1 MMSESHKYPWPM
13 NDIYMLNLYKK
24 KISKKRIIYNKINI
38 YIKKNF

>member
-1 MMSESHKYPWPM
+1 M